1 MDFIPKS
8 SLQKITAKYFLKVHI
23 IAKVFYQYLVKSDFR
38 GNAKYLSTEFKCD
51 FLGAFLVK
59 FNRCSVGETEKNP
72 VVIEQRPLCTFK
84 EREGMMGKT
93 LCVAFKVSKLKE
105 NCSVH
110 FT

>member
-1 MDFIPKS
+1 M
-8 SLQKITAKYFLKVHI
+8 
-23 IAKVFYQYLVKSDFR
+23 
-38 GNAKYLSTEFKCD
+38 
-51 FLGAFLVK
+51 VK
-59 FNRCSVGETEKNP
+59 FNRCSVGETVKKNP

-84 EREGMMGKT
+84 EREGMLEKT

>member
-1 MDFIPKS
+1 M
-8 SLQKITAKYFLKVHI
+8 
-23 IAKVFYQYLVKSDFR
+23 
-38 GNAKYLSTEFKCD
+38 
-51 FLGAFLVK
+51 VK
-59 FNRCSVGETEKNP
+59 FNRCSAGETVKKNP

-84 EREGMMGKT
+84 EREGMLEKT